1 MINGLGRAGPGHAC
15 SLMSFLFR
23 QRVNLISFLLQ
34 SVIVIELERRHWT
47 DGPITQYTVQDHVRG
62 WWLLLARWLTVQ
74 VTSNDR
80 AGDD

>member
-47 DGPITQYTVQDHVRG
+47 ELDTGLMA
-62 WWLLLARWLTVQ
+62 LLYNIQSKIMSEVGGYYLP
-74 VTSNDR
+74 
-80 AGDD
+80 GG